1 MYARFLPVSLFAA
14 GAVLIGSGSVFAY
27 TDDSQVVVVAGTTD
41 ATATTDST
49 SVDDARS
56 TLQQASLPL
65 ALLNGGVGQ
74 LADGSRQLDAGAI
87 QLADGLTQAHEGGKQ
102 LADGLGQLEG
112 GVGQLGDGASQISA
126 GVDEVVTRLT
136 GFGEMQGSVTARLSV
151 VADTL
156 AASGDPVSA
165 GTAGELRALVD
176 MLNTQGLGPD
186 TLDQLG
192 QLRDGANQLSYEL
205 TDPEAQFVAGMS
217 QAAEGSRQLRDGLM
231 QLDDGGRQLVD
242 GTGRLVGG
250 VEPVGNV
257 VKGISE
263 NVRDATGALPAPGSQ
278 ASVGSPEQVAAGAQD
293 AAETGVAAKRWWPY
307 ALIALGAVALAA
319 AALLPAGIR
328 PAAAHG
334 RRAAVR

>member
-1 MYARFLPVSLFAA
+1 MYARFLPISLIAT
-14 GAVLIGSGSVFAY
+14 GAVLVGTGSVFAY
-27 TDDSQVVVVAGTTD
+27 TDDPQVTVVAETADGGDTPD
-41 ATATTDST
+41 AAAVATARD
-49 SVDDARS
+49 

-74 LADGSRQLDAGAI
+74 LADGSRQLDVGAQ

-112 GVGQLGDGASQISA
+112 GVGQLGDGASQISS
-126 GVDEVVTRLT
+126 GVDEVVTRLS

-156 AASGDPVSA
+156 AVSGDPVSA
-165 GTAGELRALVD
+165 GTADELRSLVD

-192 QLRDGANQLSYEL
+192 QLRDGARQLSYEL
-205 TDPEAQFVAGMS
+205 TSPDAQFVAGMT
-217 QAAEGSRQLRDGLM
+217 QAADGSRQLRDGLM

-242 GTGRLVGG
+242 GTGQLVGG

-263 NVRDATGALPAPGSQ
+263 NVREATGVLPARSSSATSDGTS
-278 ASVGSPEQVAAGAQD
+278 EQVAAGAD
-293 AAETGVAAKRWWPY
+293 EAGVAARQWWPY
-307 ALIALGAVALAA
+307 ALIAAGALALAA
-319 AALLPAGIR
+319 AALLPAGVR
-328 PAAAHG
+328 PAARVG
-334 RRAAVR
+334 QRRAAE